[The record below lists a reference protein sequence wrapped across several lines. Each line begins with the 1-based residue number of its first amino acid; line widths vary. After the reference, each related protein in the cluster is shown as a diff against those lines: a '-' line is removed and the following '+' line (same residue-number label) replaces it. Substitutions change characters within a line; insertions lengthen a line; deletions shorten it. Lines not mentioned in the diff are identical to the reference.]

1 MAYNVLKGNVQFIN
15 SDTGSIESMVD
26 DYSNQSIAGIKI
38 FSQGITASMGLSSS
52 VAIEARSFTG
62 AGDGITGVT
71 ATGITIS
78 NDGNNRVLTAN
89 GDSTLQA
96 EPNFT
101 FDGASNLL
109 TITGDITASVN
120 ISGSEFYGS
129 ATGLTNIPTNQFASN
144 ISAANIN
151 LGNGVENSGG
161 NLVAKLSAS
170 SGMVLGSA
178 GLGVDPNNAA
188 SISGGSLAGAD
199 EFLVADNDQSNGLRK
214 ATITN
219 LQTYMQNSLT
229 FRSPAGSE
237 HQIQFKDGSGAFAAS
252 SDLTF
257 NDTTNVLTVAGQ
269 LTASTLVS
277 SSFYGDGN
285 NLTNLP
291 AAELSGTVRASNI
304 NIGDG
309 LFDDGNAL
317 AVSASYGLTASAN
330 GLEVTASN
338 TSGLDVSEAYGLV
351 VSPIRST
358 TLGTLASGDI
368 FLVSDVDDSNLTKG
382 ATLTTLNSYIQSNVA
397 GGSNTQ
403 VQFNNSNALAGSS
416 TFTFN
421 SAANVL
427 TFETGSI
434 TGDLDIQGNTTMS
447 GTLQVNVDRA
457 GTPLITLDKGE
468 DDTAE
473 IEFKKNGSTVAEIY
487 SNAGESLFIRSVS
500 LGINLRQGTDNVLN
514 IDTSDTTFAH
524 RPVTINHNFTV
535 TGSTTTAT
543 RLLNVSSSDVDCSI
557 GAGNEILTMTN
568 TSPAKVTLPTLG
580 ASDVGTTY
588 TIKRAQTANVQ
599 VSGAAGQFIDGNNEV
614 RTLTAI
620 GEYIKLVATPLGAG
634 YGWVI
639 VGKSGSFF

>member
-257 NDTTNVLTVAGQ
+257 NDTTNVLTVTGQ

>member
-1 MAYNVLKGNVQFIN
+1 M
-15 SDTGSIESMVD
+15 
-26 DYSNQSIAGIKI
+26 
-38 FSQGITASMGLSSS
+38 
-52 VAIEARSFTG
+52 
-62 AGDGITGVT
+62 
-71 ATGITIS
+71 
-78 NDGNNRVLTAN
+78 
-89 GDSTLQA
+89 
-96 EPNFT
+96 
-101 FDGASNLL
+101 
-109 TITGDITASVN
+109 
-120 ISGSEFYGS
+120 
-129 ATGLTNIPTNQFASN
+129 
-144 ISAANIN
+144 
-151 LGNGVENSGG
+151 
-161 NLVAKLSAS
+161 AKLSAS

-178 GLGVDPNNAA
+178 GLGVDPNNAV

-199 EFLVADNDQSNGLRK
+199 EFLVADNDKSNGLRK

-229 FRSPAGSE
+229 FRAPAGSE

-257 NDTTNVLTVAGQ
+257 NDTTNVLTVTGQ

-277 SSFYGDGN
+277 SSFYGDGG

-291 AAELSGTVRASNI
+291 AAELNGNVSAANI
-304 NIGDG
+304 NIGNG
-309 LFDDGNAL
+309 LHNDSGAL

-330 GLEVTASN
+330 GLEVTASA
-338 TSGLDVSEAYGLV
+338 TSGLDVSQTYGLV
-351 VSPIRST
+351 VSPVRST

-421 SAANVL
+421 SATNTL

-434 TGDLDIQGNTTMS
+434 TGDLDVQGNTTMS

-514 IDTSDTTFAH
+514 IDSSDTTFAH
-524 RPVTINHNFTV
+524 RPVTVNHNLIV
-535 TGSTTTAT
+535 TGSTQTAT
-543 RLLNVSSSDVDCSI
+543 RILNVSSSNADCSI
-557 GAGNEILTMTN
+557 GTGNDVLTMTN
-568 TSPAKVTLPTLG
+568 TSPAKVTLPTVG
-580 ASDVGTTY
+580 ADDVGTIY
-588 TIKRAQTANVQ
+588 TIKQAQTANVQ
-599 VSGAAGQFIDGNNEV
+599 VSGAIGQTIDGNGEV
-614 RTLTAI
+614 RTLTSQ
-620 GEYIKLVATPLGAG
+620 GEYIRLVATPLGAG
-634 YGWVI
+634 YGWII

>member
-15 SDTGSIESMVD
+15 STTGSIESMVD
-26 DYSNQSIAGIKI
+26 DYSNQTIAGVKT
-38 FSQGITASMGLSSS
+38 FSGIVTASSGLSAS
-52 VAIEARSFTG
+52 VFY
-62 AGDGITGVT
+62 GDGSALDGLTPVGVQT
-71 ATGITIS
+71 YNSSG
-78 NDGNNRVLTAN
+78 DNRVLTSVNSTTIQGEAN
-89 GDSTLQA
+89 LI
-96 EPNFT
+96 
-101 FDGASNLL
+101 FDGSLL
-109 TITGDITASVN
+109 TVTGAISASSTV
-120 ISGSEFYGS
+120 SGSEFYGA
-129 ATGLTNIPTNQFASN
+129 ATGLTSIPTNQFNGN
-144 ISAANIN
+144 ISAADLN
-151 LGNGVENSGG
+151 LGNGVENSSG
-161 NLVAKLSAS
+161 NLTLTLSAS
-170 SGMVLGSA
+170 SGLALSSA
-178 GLGVDPNNAA
+178 GLGVDPNNAT
-188 SISGGSLAGAD
+188 SIAGGSLASAD
-199 EFLVADNDQSNGLRK
+199 EFLVADNDKSNGLRK

-229 FRSPAGSE
+229 FRAPAGSE

-257 NDTTNVLTVAGQ
+257 NDTTNILTVTGQ
-269 LTASTLVS
+269 LTASNLVS

-291 AAELSGTVRASNI
+291 AVELSGTVRASNI

-309 LFDDGNAL
+309 LFNDGNAL
-317 AVSASYGLTASAN
+317 AVSASFGLTASAS
-330 GLEVTASN
+330 GLEVTASA
-338 TSGLDVSEAYGLV
+338 TSGLNVSQTYGLV

-421 SAANVL
+421 SAANIL

-447 GTLQVNVDRA
+447 GTLKVNVDRL
-457 GTPLITLDKGE
+457 GDPLITLDKGE
-468 DDTAE
+468 NDTAE
-473 IEFKKNGSTVAEIY
+473 IEFKNNGITVAEIY

-500 LGINLRQGTDNVLN
+500 LGINLRQGTHNVLN
-514 IDTSDTTFAH
+514 IDSSDTTFAH
-524 RPVTINHNFTV
+524 RPVTINHNLTV

-543 RLLNVSSSDVDCSI
+543 RILNVSSSNVDCSI
-557 GAGNEILTMTN
+557 GTGNDILTMTN
-568 TSPAKVTLPTLG
+568 TSPAKVTLPTVG
-580 ASDVGTTY
+580 AGDVGTIY
-588 TIKRAQTANVQ
+588 TIKQAQTANVQ
-599 VSGAAGQFIDGNNEV
+599 VSGAIGQTIDGNGEV
-614 RTLTAI
+614 RTLTSQ
-620 GEYIKLVATPLGAG
+620 GEYIRLVATPLGAG
-634 YGWVI
+634 YGWII